1 MLFSFLRA
9 WAVSLLRGGNS
20 LLLEGGAGLGLLTL
34 VSFATVF
41 ATLATS
47 LIHGALDESGV
58 RLGGFAL
65 FQDMGSA
72 LEVRLLQEN
81 FMLYSLAQGQLQCSE
96 IVAA

>member
-1 MLFSFLRA
+1 MLFFAFWRA

-58 RLGGFAL
+58 RVGGLAL
-65 FQDMGSA
+65 FSGHGKCIGGA
-72 LEVRLLQEN
+72 
-81 FMLYSLAQGQLQCSE
+81 
-96 IVAA
+96 VAAGKLHVVLTC